1 MSNVFFSFFADIYAI
16 GIVLWELVNRC
27 IKGKYER
34 PYSEFPHI
42 AYEYQIILQA
52 AKQGLRPTI
61 PPCPEPMAKLI
72 AECWV
77 FVYFTVTFFSFLFLS
92 GVAKVILTL
101 NFVAGTRS

>member
-1 MSNVFFSFFADIYAI
+1 MTDIYAI

-42 AYEYQIILQA
+42 TYEYQIILQA

-77 FVYFTVTFFSFLFLS
+77 PFLIISFVL
-92 GVAKVILTL
+92 ILIL
-101 NFVAGTRS
+101 C